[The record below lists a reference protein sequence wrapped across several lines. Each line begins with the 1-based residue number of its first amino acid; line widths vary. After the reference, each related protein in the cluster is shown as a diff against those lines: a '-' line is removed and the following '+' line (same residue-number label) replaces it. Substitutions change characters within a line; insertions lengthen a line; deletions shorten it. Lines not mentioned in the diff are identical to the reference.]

1 VPDDLIV
8 KSAGIQVPGA
18 LVDLGA
24 LNVTLGGDLTA
35 MKDPSG
41 TVRLTGTVNTIRGT
55 YDFQGRRFEVL
66 REGGIRFEGTED
78 IDPTLDLRTHRIIQ
92 GVDARVD
99 IRGTLKQPEVKLSS
113 TPPLED
119 ADILALVVFNQPL
132 NQLGS
137 GQQASLVQTAQN
149 LATGAVAGQLSKS
162 IAKALNLETFQFDVA
177 PENGSGPALTV
188 GQQVGPNLYIKV
200 QQGVGDLGTTN
211 LLLEYAFSNW
221 LRLQTNVQQGSSAQQ
236 SLFQRNQGTGA
247 DLIFLFSK

>member
-1 VPDDLIV
+1 
-8 KSAGIQVPGA
+8 
-18 LVDLGA
+18 
-24 LNVTLGGDLTA
+24 

-78 IDPTLDLRTHRIIQ
+78 FDPTLDLRTRRMIQ

-99 IRGTLKQPEVKLSS
+99 IRGTLKRPEVKLSS

-149 LATGAVAGQLSKS
+149 LATGAVERQL
-162 IAKALNLETFQFDVA
+162 
-177 PENGSGPALTV
+177 
-188 GQQVGPNLYIKV
+188 
-200 QQGVGDLGTTN
+200 
-211 LLLEYAFSNW
+211 
-221 LRLQTNVQQGSSAQQ
+221 
-236 SLFQRNQGTGA
+236 
-247 DLIFLFSK
+247 